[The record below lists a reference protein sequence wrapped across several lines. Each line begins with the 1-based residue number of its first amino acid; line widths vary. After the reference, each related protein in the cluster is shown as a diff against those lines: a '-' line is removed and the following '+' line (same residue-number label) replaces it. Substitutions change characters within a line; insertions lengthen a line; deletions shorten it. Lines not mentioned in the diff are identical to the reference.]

1 MQTGVMDEQAL
12 RLRQLEA
19 LSELSA
25 VAIRAEL
32 PGELMER
39 AVQRVAE
46 VYEADYCKVLEL
58 LPGGAELLL
67 KAGVGW
73 MKGLVGHATVG
84 ADWDSQAGYTLLK
97 GHSIIVE
104 DLQVERR
111 FRGPALLHAH
121 RVTSGISVV
130 IPGVE
135 EPYGVLGVHTRER
148 RTFDEHDGTFLQAVA
163 NIIGAKVALAQRA

>member
-1 MQTGVMDEQAL
+1 MQTGVMDERAL

-46 VYEADYCKVLEL
+46 VYEAEDYCKVLEL
-58 LPGGAELLL
+58 LPGGSELLL

-73 MKGLVGHATVG
+73 MKRLVGHATVG
-84 ADWDSQAGYTLLK
+84 SDWDSQAGYTLLK
-97 GHSIIVE
+97 GHPIIVE
-104 DLQVERR
+104 DLQFERR

-121 RVTSGISVV
+121 R
-130 IPGVE
+130 
-135 EPYGVLGVHTRER
+135 
-148 RTFDEHDGTFLQAVA
+148 
-163 NIIGAKVALAQRA
+163 